1 MKTII
6 ITGATGGIGLATAKL
21 FNEKSWN
28 VIATG
33 RNTAKLNK
41 LEKKGIKTFVV
52 DITKSTDIDKFVNM
66 LVDNDISIDVLVNN
80 AGFGQFGTVEET
92 DILKARQQFETNVF
106 GLAAITQ
113 RIIPIMRKQRHGR
126 IINISSIAGKTSMP
140 GGGWY
145 AASKHAVEALSDSL
159 RWETKQFGIKASII
173 EPGPIK
179 TDFAANVNKTVVL
192 EEEGPYG
199 SLVKDLTQSSTK
211 DIKGTVEG
219 CAAVVF
225 KAATKKNPRNRYLVT
240 KEAKLIRFIL
250 RFFPSKLVDYIVI
263 KMFIPTKTNN

>member
-21 FNEKSWN
+21 FNKKSWN
-28 VIATG
+28 VIATA
-33 RNTAKLNK
+33 RNTEKLK
-41 LEKKGIKTFVV
+41 VLERLGIQTYVV
-52 DITKSTDIDKFVNM
+52 DITKSTNIDKFVNM
-66 LVDNDISIDVLVNN
+66 LVDNNIKIDVLVNN
-80 AGFGQFGTVEET
+80 AGYGQFGTVEET
-92 DILKARQQFETNVF
+92 NIIKARQQFETNVF

-113 RIIPIMRKQRHGR
+113 RIVPIMRKQKNGR

-159 RWETKQFGIKASII
+159 RWETNQFGIKVSII

-179 TDFAANVNKTVVL
+179 TDFAANANKTVVL
-192 EEEGPYG
+192 EEKGPYG
-199 SLVKDLTQSSTK
+199 SLVKDLTQSSTSS
-211 DIKGTVEG
+211 IKGGTVEE

-225 KAATKKNPRNRYLVT
+225 KAATKKNPKNRYLVT

-250 RFFPSKLVDYIVI
+250 RFFPPKLVDYIVI
-263 KMFIPTKTNN
+263 KMFIPKN